1 MDVLSDAI
9 AAMRLGRPHSAR
21 TILESPHETHFE
33 SQQGA
38 GFHVILQG
46 SCRLLPAEGEPLLL
60 GVGDVVFLP
69 RELGHGIAVPGE
81 AGVARMLC
89 GAYRLDQARAH
100 PLFAELPEVV
110 HVPAR
115 VGRHPSLQG
124 AIELLGQELDR
135 RTPLGGDAALPALL
149 DLLLLY
155 IVRAWYD
162 DRPGD
167 TATGWAAAFRDP
179 AVAAALRGIHEAPE
193 RLWTVQSLAAHAD
206 LSRAAFARRF
216 TDLVGSPPLT
226 YLTWWRMTM
235 AARLLR
241 DTDLPLRAV
250 AARTG
255 YTSEFAFARA
265 FKREFGAAP
274 GQYRHGAAT
283 A

>member
-1 MDVLSDAI
+1 
-9 AAMRLGRPHSAR
+9 MRSSTGRPPPPDA
-21 TILESPHETHFE
+21 SPHRRTPAARRRRPRPLTGPCLGTPRRG
-33 SQQGA
+33 GA
-38 GFHVILQG
+38 G
-46 SCRLLPAEGEPLLL
+46 
-60 GVGDVVFLP
+60 P
-69 RELGHGIAVPGE
+69 RSGGPR
-81 AGVARMLC
+81 ARMLC
-89 GAYRLDQARAH
+89 GAYSLDQARAH
-100 PLFAELPEVV
+100 PLFAELPEVM
-110 HVPAR
+110 HLPAR

-124 AIELLGQELDR
+124 AIELLGRELDR
-135 RTPLGGDAALPALL
+135 ETPLGGDAALPALL

-167 TATGWAAAFRDP
+167 TATGWAAALRDP
-179 AVAAALRGIHEAPE
+179 AVAAALRGIHEQSE
-193 RLWTVQSLAAHAD
+193 RLWTVQSPAGHAG

-216 TDLVGSPPLT
+216 TDLVGSPPLA

-235 AARLLR
+235 AARLLC

-274 GQYRHGAAT
+274 GRYRHGPVPSGAGAQEVGT
-283 A
+283 

>member
-1 MDVLSDAI
+1 
-9 AAMRLGRPHSAR
+9 
-21 TILESPHETHFE
+21 
-33 SQQGA
+33 
-38 GFHVILQG
+38 
-46 SCRLLPAEGEPLLL
+46 
-60 GVGDVVFLP
+60 
-69 RELGHGIAVPGE
+69 
-81 AGVARMLC
+81 MLC
-89 GAYRLDQARAH
+89 GAYSLDQARAH
-100 PLFAELPEVV
+100 PLFAELPEVM
-110 HVPAR
+110 HLPAR

-124 AIELLGQELDR
+124 AIELLGRELDR
-135 RTPLGGDAALPALL
+135 ETPLGGDAALPALL

-167 TATGWAAAFRDP
+167 TATGWAAALRDP
-179 AVAAALRGIHEAPE
+179 AVAAALRGIHEQSE
-193 RLWTVQSLAAHAD
+193 RLWTVQSPAGHAG

-216 TDLVGSPPLT
+216 TDLVGSPPLA

-235 AARLLR
+235 AARLLC

-274 GQYRHGAAT
+274 GRYRHGPVPSGAGAQEVGT
-283 A
+283 